1 MTDLGTTR
9 EERRNRRWGTDGD
22 HEDGRGRIWTGV
34 LFLIIGGVALLKSF
48 RYPVPDWLFNWQTL
62 LIMIGLFVG
71 FKHNFRG
78 AAWFIMMLVGTA
90 FLLNDYLL
98 FGDLD
103 KHVWPIILIAM
114 GAFFIFRPRRRG
126 FRREWELKK
135 KAGEPDQDP
144 SAEETFIKE
153 DFIDATSI
161 FGSTKKNIL
170 SKNFMGGDITN
181 IFGGTEINLTQADI
195 QGVATIDVTTIFGGA
210 ELIVPSHW
218 AVKSEIVTIFGGIED
233 KRSVSPI
240 TSTPDKALVLK
251 GTIIFGGIEIKSFK
265 K

>member
-1 MTDLGTTR
+1 MTESGIR
-9 EERRNRRWGTDGD
+9 RAERRNRRWGGDGD

-34 LFLIIGGVALLKSF
+34 LFLLVGGVALLKSF
-48 RYPVPDWLFNWQTL
+48 RYPIPDYLFNWQAL
-62 LIMIGLFVG
+62 LIVLGLFIG

-78 AAWFIMMLVGTA
+78 AAWFIMIIVGTA
-90 FLLNDYLL
+90 FLLNDYFLK
-98 FGDLD
+98 GDLD
-103 KHVWPIILIAM
+103 QHVWPIMLIAM
-114 GAFFIFRPRRRG
+114 GAFFILRPQRRS
-126 FRREWELKK
+126 LKK
-135 KAGEPDQDP
+135 EWDIKKKTGEWSDDITG
-144 SAEETFIKE
+144 EETFIKE
-153 DFIDATSI
+153 DFIDTTSI

-195 QGVATIDVTTIFGGA
+195 QGVATIDITTIFGGA

-218 AVKSEIVTIFGGIED
+218 AVKSEIVTIFGGVED

-240 TSTPDKALVLK
+240 TDTPDKALVLK

>member
-1 MTDLGTTR
+1 MTDFETR
-9 EERRNRRWGTDGD
+9 REIRRRRHWGGD
-22 HEDGRGRIWTGV
+22 EQEDGRGRIWTGI
-34 LFLIIGGVALLKSF
+34 LFLLIGGVALLKSF

-62 LIMIGLFVG
+62 LIVIGLFIG
-71 FKHNFRG
+71 FKHSFRG
-78 AAWFIMMLVGTA
+78 AAWFIMILVGTA
-90 FLLNDYLL
+90 FLLNEY
-98 FGDLD
+98 FFVGDLD
-103 KHVWPIILIAM
+103 KHVWPVVLIGM
-114 GAFFIFRPRRRG
+114 GAFFIFRPHRRSLRK
-126 FRREWELKK
+126 EWDIKRKSGELS
-135 KAGEPDQDP
+135 PDIA
-144 SAEETFIKE
+144 SEETFIKE
-153 DFIDATSI
+153 DFIDTTSI

-218 AVKSEIVTIFGGIED
+218 AVKSEIVTIFGGVED
-233 KRSVSPI
+233 KRSISTI
-240 TSTPDKALVLK
+240 TDTPDKALVLK